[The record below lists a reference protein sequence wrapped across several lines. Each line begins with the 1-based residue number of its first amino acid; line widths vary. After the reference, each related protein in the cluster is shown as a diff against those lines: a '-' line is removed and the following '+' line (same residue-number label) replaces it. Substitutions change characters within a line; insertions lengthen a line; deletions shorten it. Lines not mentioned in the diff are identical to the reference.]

1 MKTMMVSY
9 DLGWFIESIKTE
21 IWLNTYLFYIPNIQY
36 LISYLALKV
45 ETGEGTSRNDIGN
58 EQIEER
64 HVPNEGHNDLDE
76 GFIDEC
82 ESTHSNPRVFEKSPS
97 GSQDIP
103 EPNVSMII
111 PENAGPNRALL
122 KSAGRAFR

>member
-1 MKTMMVSY
+1 MIHKVY
-9 DLGWFIESIKTE
+9 KKKFKDL
-21 IWLNTYLFYIPNIQY
+21 YIPSYISNFQY

-103 EPNVSMII
+103 DPNVSMII

-122 KSAGRAFR
+122 KSAGRAFRYR

>member
-1 MKTMMVSY
+1 MSK
-9 DLGWFIESIKTE
+9 GE
-21 IWLNTYLFYIPNIQY
+21 
-36 LISYLALKV
+36 A
-45 ETGEGTSRNDIGN
+45 GEGPSRNNAEN

-97 GSQDIP
+97 GSQDIQ
-103 EPNVSMII
+103 EPNAGVAA

-122 KSAGRAFR
+122 KSAGRAFRYQFLM

>member
-1 MKTMMVSY
+1 MN
-9 DLGWFIESIKTE
+9 I
-21 IWLNTYLFYIPNIQY
+21 YLFYISNSQN
-36 LISYLALKV
+36 LISYLVLKA
-45 ETGEGTSRNDIGN
+45 ETGEGTSRNGIVN
-58 EQIEER
+58 ERIEER

-111 PENAGPNRALL
+111 PENAGPNKALL